1 MPSENE
7 NDDYIQAFFN
17 DLDDRNQISFLPPI
31 EKLKPLTSARAFK
44 GHFKH
49 SPNISP
55 SSDRQNLAL
64 TPQLSLIIKK
74 IFNLSAE

>member
-1 MPSENE
+1 MPSDNE
-7 NDDYIQAFFN
+7 NDDYIQEFFN
-17 DLDDRNQISFLPPI
+17 DLDDRNQSFLPPI
-31 EKLKPLTSARAFK
+31 EKLKPLTPARAFK

-55 SSDRQNLAL
+55 SPERQNLAL

-74 IFNLSAE
+74 ISNLSAE

>member
-17 DLDDRNQISFLPPI
+17 DLDDRNQSFLPPI
-31 EKLKPLTSARAFK
+31 EKLKPLTPIRAFK

-49 SPNISP
+49 TPNISP
-55 SSDRQNLAL
+55 SPDRHNLAL

-74 IFNLSAE
+74 ISNLSAE